1 MITVTCCTNTEQP
14 QRPHENR
21 DQGRARHQTWSR
33 VSVRERRARSY
44 QIGKSN
50 DESSRTA
57 HTAGWL
63 ASTQLLFI
71 LRVIT
76 LL

>member
-1 MITVTCCTNTEQP
+1 MKT
-14 QRPHENR
+14 
-21 DQGRARHQTWSR
+21 DQGRARRQTWSH

-57 HTAGWL
+57 HTA
-63 ASTQLLFI
+63 LFHS
-71 LRVIT
+71 VT
-76 LL
+76 FYSKSNHTTVVSQQ